1 MLGLIAGDRI
11 YILNKKIA
19 CCVKK
24 GQEKEDTLSRAPR
37 LAAGW
42 GLVSVVA
49 GATWIAGLNGR
60 GAGVEGGRW
69 RSEVHMAEPESQHP
83 REMETGRLGCGGT
96 PPPHFPLS
104 TALCCARQCLLHV
117 CYSFK
122 IFFPIVWKKG
132 LCLFPETNIAQLDAC
147 PC

>member
-1 MLGLIAGDRI
+1 
-11 YILNKKIA
+11 
-19 CCVKK
+19 
-24 GQEKEDTLSRAPR
+24 
-37 LAAGW
+37 
-42 GLVSVVA
+42 
-49 GATWIAGLNGR
+49 
-60 GAGVEGGRW
+60 
-69 RSEVHMAEPESQHP
+69 MAEPESQHP

-96 PPPHFPLS
+96 PPPDFPLS